1 MPLIFLKQPFIRH
14 YAGTVFELEV
24 CFQQERD
31 HVLLYDRLPPRK
43 MYSLPDDGK
52 GEPALLDAQDVE
64 HCLPSFFE
72 TVDICHGPLR
82 VTSIQSYKPS
92 TGSLDLLPEMNPET
106 IILTSVSNVPKQAIQ
121 LPEFIAQK
129 CLTKGFL
136 RNKNTPVDAM
146 RSGLSVVDSVVS
158 MEFFPPGFY
167 EMVLPFD
174 AEQGYVLHVIKL
186 FPFGVERDLVSGQFS
201 LFRSLW

>member
-1 MPLIFLKQPFIRH
+1 MPLIFLKQPFMRH

-24 CFQQERD
+24 CFQQDRD

-52 GEPALLDAQDVE
+52 GEPVLLDAQDVE
-64 HCLPSFFE
+64 HCLPSLFE
-72 TVDICHGPLR
+72 TVDVCHGPLR
-82 VTSIQSYKPS
+82 VTSIKPYQST
-92 TGSLDLLPEMNPET
+92 TGSFDLLPEMNPET

-146 RSGLSVVDSVVS
+146 RSSLSVVDSVVS

-174 AEQGYVLHVIKL
+174 ADQGYVLNVIKL
-186 FPFGVERDLVSGQFS
+186 FPFGVERDPVSGQFS